1 MNPDDDSFLS
11 AYLDDELDP
20 ADRLAIEG
28 SIELSPRL
36 AERLRSIT
44 QARDA
49 LIGLERP
56 ALPVDLGP
64 ALMAR
69 IDSGRR
75 RPGPLARPAARFA
88 FALSAFS
95 SVAASLIFAIILL
108 NQSLHETS
116 KRPEVAAI
124 PLDPIPAPRHHPEP
138 VDAPIL
144 VETASPPPPTVAMA
158 GGSLSSNQA
167 ALKEFGLV
175 PGDDDRRIVGAIL
188 GRSHVRGIVIETD
201 VIDAADR
208 VSELIRQDPRGMPEF
223 GRISIRQEIILDP
236 DHTGPAEVFA
246 VPIDERGRR
255 TFVERLRKSFP
266 DLIEEGRSKPSLV
279 ASLGETE
286 RVAVFRGIQA
296 APLGEPPDHLA
307 PFIAN
312 RDLDRPPLF
321 LETDR
326 WPARF
331 PGPAGPGL
339 LPAQPPVG
347 LVNGT
352 SNGPNVSGQG
362 SEFVGPPDLMA
373 MAPPRPGERVTL
385 LVWVTRPTS
394 SHRPVDPS
402 PSDPSP

>member
-1 MNPDDDSFLS
+1 MNLDDESFLS

-20 ADRLAIEG
+20 ADRLAVEW
-28 SIELSPRL
+28 SLESSPRL
-36 AERLRSIT
+36 AERLRSIA

-56 ALPVDLGP
+56 ALPVDLGF

-69 IDSGRR
+69 LDSGRH

-88 FALSAFS
+88 FALSALS

-108 NQSLHETS
+108 NQSLHETPE
-116 KRPEVAAI
+116 RPEVAVI
-124 PLDPIPAPRHHPEP
+124 PHAPFPAPRHHPEP
-138 VDAPIL
+138 VDAPVL
-144 VETASPPPPTVAMA
+144 VEAAAPPAPLLAMTGGLPSPSSDGPRES
-158 GGSLSSNQA
+158 SLTTG
-167 ALKEFGLV
+167 E
-175 PGDDDRRIVGAIL
+175 DERRIVGAIL
-188 GRSHVRGIVIETD
+188 GRPHVRRIVIETD
-201 VIDAADR
+201 VIDAAER
-208 VSELIRQDPRGMPEF
+208 VRNLIRQDPRGTPEF

-236 DHTGPAEVFA
+236 DHAGPAEVFA

-255 TFVERLRKSFP
+255 SVVDRLRKSFP

-279 ASLGETE
+279 AGLGETE
-286 RVAVFRGIQA
+286 RVAIFRSIQA
-296 APLGEPPDHLA
+296 APLGEPPPHLA

-321 LETDR
+321 LEADR
-326 WPARF
+326 WPTRF

-339 LPAQPPVG
+339 LPAQLPVG

-352 SNGPNVSGQG
+352 SNGPNASGQV
-362 SEFVGPPDLMA
+362 SEFVGPPDLMN

-394 SHRPVDPS
+394 PHRPVDPS
-402 PSDPSP
+402 PSDQSP